1 MLNAQ
6 SIRSKFNEFECYVA
20 LEKPDIICVTET
32 WVSEEFNGDR
42 LQDFELRG
50 YNMFSYCR
58 AKRQGGGVFIYV
70 NSSYSVSRV
79 DDPSKAGS
87 VESVWLDITT
97 GAGNGGKL
105 RIAGFYRAGNLSGN
119 LQAEL
124 DQEICEELCRNFR
137 THCLIVGDF
146 NLRGYEMGSE
156 DTIECKTFRQIF
168 EEELF
173 MHQFVTEPT
182 RHSSI
187 LDLVFSDNMDL
198 VKDIVVSNGLG
209 NSDHNMVKF
218 KISSENRPKDNL
230 ILVPNFN
237 RADFDS
243 IRNEL
248 AQINWKVDM
257 KNMNV
262 LRLGI
267 C

>member
-1 MLNAQ
+1 
-6 SIRSKFNEFECYVA
+6 
-20 LEKPDIICVTET
+20 
-32 WVSEEFNGDR
+32 
-42 LQDFELRG
+42 
-50 YNMFSYCR
+50 
-58 AKRQGGGVFIYV
+58 
-70 NSSYSVSRV
+70 
-79 DDPSKAGS
+79 
-87 VESVWLDITT
+87 
-97 GAGNGGKL
+97 
-105 RIAGFYRAGNLSGN
+105 
-119 LQAEL
+119 
-124 DQEICEELCRNFR
+124 
-137 THCLIVGDF
+137 
-146 NLRGYEMGSE
+146 MGSE

-248 AQINWKVDM
+248 AQINWKVYM

-262 LRLGI
+262 FEPWDMLKEKLGQLQSKYI
-267 C
+267 PVRQKRNKVRSKPVWFTPEVRKATRVKESAFKVMKEGQSEANHRAYQIARNEVKRIVRAAKRAKELDLARQCNKGSKKFLQFL

>member
-1 MLNAQ
+1 MTCVMLNAQ

-137 THCLIVGDF
+137 THCLIVG
-146 NLRGYEMGSE
+146 
-156 DTIECKTFRQIF
+156 
-168 EEELF
+168 
-173 MHQFVTEPT
+173 
-182 RHSSI
+182 I
-187 LDLVFSDNMDL
+187 L
-198 VKDIVVSNGLG
+198 I
-209 NSDHNMVKF
+209 
-218 KISSENRPKDNL
+218 
-230 ILVPNFN
+230 
-237 RADFDS
+237 
-243 IRNEL
+243 
-248 AQINWKVDM
+248 
-257 KNMNV
+257 
-262 LRLGI
+262 
-267 C
+267 

>member
-1 MLNAQ
+1 MA
-6 SIRSKFNEFECYVA
+6 A
-20 LEKPDIICVTET
+20 LSSDWSAPYASSRTQNRIFWVESSSSEETPNTPIICVTEK

-79 DDPSKAGS
+79 DDRSKAGS

-146 NLRGYEMGSE
+146 NLRGYE
-156 DTIECKTFRQIF
+156 
-168 EEELF
+168 
-173 MHQFVTEPT
+173 
-182 RHSSI
+182 
-187 LDLVFSDNMDL
+187 
-198 VKDIVVSNGLG
+198 NG
-209 NSDHNMVKF
+209 
-218 KISSENRPKDNL
+218 I
-230 ILVPNFN
+230 
-237 RADFDS
+237 
-243 IRNEL
+243 
-248 AQINWKVDM
+248 
-257 KNMNV
+257 
-262 LRLGI
+262 
-267 C
+267 